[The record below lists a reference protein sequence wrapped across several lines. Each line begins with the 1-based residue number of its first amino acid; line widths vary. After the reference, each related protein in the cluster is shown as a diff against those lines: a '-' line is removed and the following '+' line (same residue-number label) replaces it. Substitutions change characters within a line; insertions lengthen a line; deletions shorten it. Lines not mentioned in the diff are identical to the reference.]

1 MSVSIVAGL
10 FNRILT
16 KTARWS
22 QEIGGQNPYCM
33 YRRVA
38 RFFLDAEHDFV
49 LERSAMKYSRLK
61 VSKAFRWEDRIPTV
75 CTGV

>member
-1 MSVSIVAGL
+1 
-10 FNRILT
+10 
-16 KTARWS
+16 
-22 QEIGGQNPYCM
+22 M

-61 VSKAFRWEDRIPTV
+61 VSIILCGRTESLLYVQAGCKIFP
-75 CTGV
+75 

>member
-1 MSVSIVAGL
+1 MG
-10 FNRILT
+10 
-16 KTARWS
+16 
-22 QEIGGQNPYCM
+22 EQNPNCM
-33 YRRVA
+33 YRHGA

-61 VSKAFRWEDRIPTV
+61 VSKAFRSEDRIPVV

>member
-1 MSVSIVAGL
+1 
-10 FNRILT
+10 
-16 KTARWS
+16 
-22 QEIGGQNPYCM
+22 M

-61 VSKAFRWEDRIPTV
+61 VSIAFIWEDRIPIV
-75 CTGV
+75 CTGGLQDFSLMLNKILY